1 MYLFKKGV
9 GVLGILDKINH
20 LLIVQGKKQKE
31 LTDFLGVSKGTFTD
45 WKSGKTVSYNRYL
58 PKIAEFFD
66 VSVDYLVGKDEHPQ
80 KNPDDELNEYLEELR
95 TRPEMKMLFSLTK
108 NATKKDVEAAVRII
122 EAMLG
127 EQKNND

>member
-1 MYLFKKGV
+1 MYIRSKKGV
-9 GVLGILDKINH
+9 GILETLDKITH
-20 LLIVQGKKQKE
+20 LLNVQGKKQKE
-31 LTDFLGVSKGTFTD
+31 LTDYIGVSKGTFTD

-66 VSVDYLVGKDEHPQ
+66 VSVDYLVGKDENPQ
-80 KNPDDELNEYLEELR
+80 KDSDDELMEYLEELR
-95 TRPEMKMLFSLTK
+95 MRPEMKMLFSLTK

-127 EQKNND
+127 ESNN

>member
-1 MYLFKKGV
+1 MDT
-9 GVLGILDKINH
+9 LDKIIN
-20 LLIVQGKKQKE
+20 LLKQQGRFQKE
-31 LTDFLGVSKGTFTD
+31 LTDYIGVSKGTFTD

-66 VSVDYLVGKDEHPQ
+66 VLVDYLVGKDENPQ
-80 KNPDDELNEYLEELR
+80 KNYDDELMEYLEELK

-108 NATKKDVEAAVRII
+108 NATKKDVETAVRII

-127 EQKNND
+127 DSKTDE

>member
-1 MYLFKKGV
+1 MD
-9 GVLGILDKINH
+9 VLDTLDKIIN
-20 LLIVQGKKQKE
+20 LLKQQGRTQKE
-31 LTDFLGVSKGTFTD
+31 LMNYIGVSANVFTD
-45 WKSGKTVSYNRYL
+45 WKSGRNESYHKHL

-66 VSVDYLVGKDEHPQ
+66 VSVDYLVGKDENPQ
-80 KNPDDELNEYLEELR
+80 KDSDDELTEYLEELR

-127 EQKNND
+127 DSKTNE